1 MDEEAP
7 DNVDALLAAIE
18 SGDPWGMAIA
28 GLLVAASGL
37 QAFVSWK
44 KRKRV
49 ITAEATN
56 KEDIPPKVLK

>member
-49 ITAEATN
+49 ITAEATD
-56 KEDIPPKVLK
+56 KEEIRP